1 LKRTIYSGAEKVGG
15 SEQDVKQYRRGLFMK
30 RVDSIDVL
38 RALAIIFMVLCHFPV
53 NLSPVEGQYPW
64 VYFFS
69 NHIIGDFAAAIF
81 LVLVGVSQV
90 LSTSKTGYIP
100 IGAQFWN
107 DRAIRRGIFIFFI
120 GLIFSM
126 SMRGWEAI
134 FEWDILTLIGA
145 SLIVIRLLGR
155 LPAFGILLVGLI
167 FISPS
172 PFLRE
177 YSQYLQHWGNGV
189 TTVPGI
195 NEVLPGILYDPSG
208 EYAPTWSIQEIVEGF
223 FIEGYFPIF
232 PWLFFPLFGVFLG
245 KTSFAQSQGKPSDTR
260 LHIVF
265 MIAGGFI
272 LSVVGTV
279 ISFTARTKPA
289 LSVVNE
295 YISPFSFYPSTL
307 SMQLLQLGMVLMLF
321 GFLRVWYD
329 RGGRESWWLTYCRRL
344 SRYSLTVYVLH
355 HALMLWPMWL
365 AGGIAEGPWDQFY
378 GQPMNEPLAL
388 LLSIIVMVLLGPALG
403 AWDRVQG
410 KFSLEW
416 CLNKVAGAGLTR

>member
-1 LKRTIYSGAEKVGG
+1 
-15 SEQDVKQYRRGLFMK
+15 M
-30 RVDSIDVL
+30 
-38 RALAIIFMVLCHFPV
+38 H
-53 NLSPVEGQYPW
+53 
-64 VYFFS
+64 
-69 NHIIGDFAAAIF
+69 
-81 LVLVGVSQV
+81 
-90 LSTSKTGYIP
+90 
-100 IGAQFWN
+100 FWN
-107 DRAIRRGIFIFFI
+107 DRAIRRGIFIFFV

-134 FEWDILTLIGA
+134 FEWDILTLIGI

-155 LPAFGILLVGLI
+155 MPTFGILLVGLI

-177 YSQYLQHWGNGV
+177 YSQYMQHWGSSM

-195 NEVLPGILYDPSG
+195 HEVLPGILYDPIG
-208 EYAPTWSIQEIVEGF
+208 EYVPTWSIQEIVEGF

-245 KTSFAQSQGKPSDTR
+245 KTSFVQSQGKTPDAR
-260 LHIVF
+260 PHIIF

-279 ISFTARTKPA
+279 ISFAARTKPP

-307 SMQLLQLGMVLMLF
+307 SMQLLQLGMVLILF
-321 GFLRVWYD
+321 GLLRALYD
-329 RGGRESWWLTYCRRL
+329 RVNRESWWLTYCRRL

-365 AGGIAEGPWDQFY
+365 VGGIAEGPWDQFY
-378 GQPMNEPLAL
+378 TRAINEPLAL
-388 LLSIIVMVLLGPALG
+388 LLSILVMVLLGPALG
-403 AWDRVQG
+403 VWDRVQG

-416 CLNKVAGAGLTR
+416 CLNKVAGAGSTR

>member
-1 LKRTIYSGAEKVGG
+1 
-15 SEQDVKQYRRGLFMK
+15 MK
-30 RVDSIDVL
+30 RIDSIDVL

-53 NLSPVEGQYPW
+53 NLSPVDGQYPW

-90 LSTSKTGYIP
+90 LSSSKTGYVP
-100 IGAQFWN
+100 ISAQFWK
-107 DRAIRRGIFIFFI
+107 DRAIRRGVLIFVI

-126 SMRGWEAI
+126 LMRGWEAI

-155 LPAFGILLVGLI
+155 LPAFGFLLVGLI

-177 YSQYLQHWGNGV
+177 YSQYLQHWGNSM

-195 NEVLPGILYDPSG
+195 NEILPGILYDPSG

-223 FIEGYFPIF
+223 FVEGYFPIF

-245 KTSFAQSQGKPSDTR
+245 KASFMQSQEKSPDTR

-265 MIAGGFI
+265 MIAGGFA
-272 LSVVGTV
+272 LSIIGTV
-279 ISFTARTKPA
+279 ISFAARTKPP

-307 SMQLLQLGMVLMLF
+307 SMQLLQLGMVLILF
-321 GFLRVWYD
+321 GILRACYD
-329 RGGRESWWLTYCRRL
+329 RGARESVWLTYCRRL

-355 HALMLWPMWL
+355 HAVMLWPMWL
-365 AGGIAEGPWDQFY
+365 IGGIAEGPWDQFY
-378 GQPMNEPLAL
+378 AQAINEPLAL
-388 LLSIIVMVLLGPALG
+388 SLSILVMILLGPALG
-403 AWDRVQG
+403 VWDRVQG

-416 CLNKVAGAGLTR
+416 WLTKLAGAGSAR